1 MSAAC
6 PVFAFSVELDVG
18 PRNGSIEVMAAL
30 VDEVL
35 YPRGLV
41 AEASGGRNPSFMV
54 RGESAQATSADAD
67 AVAQWAHQRP
77 EVLAVRIGPLVDLTE
92 A

>member
-18 PRNGSIEVMAAL
+18 PLEDAIEVMAAL

-41 AEASGGRNPSFMV
+41 AEAGGGRRASFVV
-54 RGESAQATSADAD
+54 RGEAAQATSADAE
-67 AVAQWAHQRP
+67 AVAHWAHQRP
-77 EVLAVRIGPLVDLTE
+77 EVLSVRIGPLIDLSDG
-92 A
+92 